1 MKNVVYKITC
11 NRCHDTYI
19 GSTIRMTRDRV
30 NEHVTK
36 PLSSI
41 YKHLASHGNSENGI
55 SVKILVKDNDPV
67 NLRLKEALCIRRKKP
82 KINSK
87 DECNELVDLLF

>member
-1 MKNVVYKITC
+1 MKNVVYKVTC

-19 GSTIRMTRDRV
+19 DSTIRMTRDRV

-41 YKHLASHGNSENGI
+41 YKHLTSHSNSENGI

-67 NLRLKEALCIRRKKP
+67 NFRLKEALYIRRKKS
-82 KINSK
+82 KTNSE
-87 DECNELVDLLF
+87 DECTELADLLF